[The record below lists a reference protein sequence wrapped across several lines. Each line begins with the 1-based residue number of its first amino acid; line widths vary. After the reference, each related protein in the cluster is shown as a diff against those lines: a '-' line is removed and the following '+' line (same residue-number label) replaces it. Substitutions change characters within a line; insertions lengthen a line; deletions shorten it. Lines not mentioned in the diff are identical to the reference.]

1 MCGGKRSHCLHGPE
15 FVLVHYL
22 ILIKATVYVFSV
34 SPFQAYVFLEEA
46 MLLTTSHP
54 SRTGPLPYCS
64 VG

>member
-1 MCGGKRSHCLHGPE
+1 MHGPE